1 MINTGLLLLRLV
13 VGILV
18 AVHGT
23 QKLSHRLGADGLEA
37 AIREFTDDGFR
48 GGWFTAVLAGG
59 LQAASGLALSAGFL
73 VPLDAAALIGVM
85 LVAAST
91 KRGHSFWAQG
101 GGAEYPL
108 VLVALVAISSILGPG
123 PRSFDHLLGLTRQGE
138 AAAVLA
144 GAAIG
149 LGVVGAGLTLP
160 LLKVRPRR
168 NAAHAIPSLPSRLQ
182 PKGSLK

>member
-1 MINTGLLLLRLV
+1 L
-13 VGILV
+13 
-18 AVHGT
+18 
-23 QKLSHRLGADGLEA
+23 
-37 AIREFTDDGFR
+37 
-48 GGWFTAVLAGG
+48 TAVLAGG
-59 LQAASGLALSAGFL
+59 LQVAAGLALSPGFL

-91 KRGHSFWAQG
+91 KRGHGLWAQG
-101 GGAEYPL
+101 GGAGYSL

-123 PRSFDHLLGLTRQGE
+123 QWSLDHLLGFSGPRV

-182 PKGSLK
+182 PKDSLK